1 MIARELRAK
10 VGDLRQFASVR
21 RITLDDGVEHG
32 VRALA
37 FSSGGGLD
45 FWVLSDRSL
54 DIGPLWWRGIPLA
67 WQSMAGFRSPALHH
81 AEEDGG
87 RGYGRSSSGFLVTCG
102 LDHIRQPIEGH
113 PLHGRLPFTPAR
125 VIAHG
130 EDWERDEPVL
140 FCEGEVMQF
149 RFGGEALRL
158 RRRIEVPIG
167 GSEIRIRDMVENLG
181 AGETPQASLYHF
193 NLGYPAIAPGSIVRL
208 GSKQLLGLA
217 ALPDASDQPE
227 SISYPAGDNT
237 SAVCTVSTPA
247 VADHKGVADN
257 QSAADSNGAAGNA
270 GALGEGLMI
279 AFTFCTDTL
288 PYLQLWHDFR
298 KHACVLGIEP
308 CTSARADGVEKIMQP
323 AESRRYEVKVRFKSG
338 Q

>member
-45 FWVLSDRSL
+45 FWVLADRSL
-54 DIGPLWWRGIPLA
+54 DIGPLWWRGVPLA

-130 EDWERDEPVL
+130 EDWDRDEPVL
-140 FCEGEVMQF
+140 YCEGEVMQF

-181 AGETPQASLYHF
+181 ADETPQASLYHF

-208 GSKQLLGLA
+208 GARQLLELA

-227 SISYPAGDNT
+227 SVSYSAGDDQ

-247 VADHKGVADN
+247 VADHKSVAD
-257 QSAADSNGAAGNA
+257 Q
-270 GALGEGLMI
+270 GLTI
-279 AFTFCTDTL
+279 AFSFRTDTL
-288 PYLQLWHDFR
+288 PYLQIWHDFR
-298 KHACVLGIEP
+298 KHAGVLGIEP
-308 CTSARADGVEKIMQP
+308 CTSAKMNGVEKIMHP
-323 AESRRYEVKVRFKSG
+323 SEGRRYEVNVWFKSG